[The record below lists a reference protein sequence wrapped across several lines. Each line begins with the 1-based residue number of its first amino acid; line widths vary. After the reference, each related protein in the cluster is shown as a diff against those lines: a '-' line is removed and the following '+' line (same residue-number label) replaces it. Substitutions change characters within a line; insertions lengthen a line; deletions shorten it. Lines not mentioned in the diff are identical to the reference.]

1 MGSNPIN
8 HKLKS
13 PFSLV
18 VRTLPFHGKN
28 TGSIPVKDININVL
42 GEITQLVRVL
52 ACHAKGRGFESRF
65 SRYFIKYNYVF

>member
-8 HKLKS
+8 HIINKKIYKLNKS

-28 TGSIPVKDININVL
+28 TGSIPVKGIFIVK
-42 GEITQLVRVL
+42 GKITQLVRVL

-65 SRYFIKYNYVF
+65 FRK